1 MKATEQIPVRIS
13 EEDLKVIT
21 SIAESERRRQTD
33 VIRNLLEDLAD
44 NKIAIEQP
52 DTGKK
57 VMTAVRVTEQFKAK
71 IEAMKERRGL
81 SVERALHLAIQ
92 SIRAEM
98 SVEKDAHIAL
108 EKIRSNDAHR

>member
-44 NKIAIEQP
+44 DKIEIEQP
-52 DTGKK
+52 DTSRK
-57 VMTAVRVTEQFKAK
+57 VITNVRVTEQFKAK
-71 IEAMKERRGL
+71 IENMKERRGI
-81 SVERALHLAIQ
+81 SVERALHLVVQ
-92 SIRAEM
+92 SIRARASQESHPPM
-98 SVEKDAHIAL
+98 
-108 EKIRSNDAHR
+108 R

>member
-1 MKATEQIPVRIS
+1 MKATHQFTLRIS

-44 NKIAIEQP
+44 DKVEIEQP

-71 IEAMKERRGL
+71 IETMKERRGL
-81 SVERALHLAIQ
+81 SVERALHLVVQ
-92 SIRAEM
+92 SIRAKAAQE
-98 SVEKDAHIAL
+98 SPPHEL
-108 EKIRSNDAHR
+108 N